1 MTDGEY
7 NELADFNNVTG
18 IYVLKYSLK
27 DGKVYVRS
35 FPGREVSV
43 ADVAGLEPA
52 AAIDKVLPFLKMS
65 RKLSGKHCRKLL
77 PKKNRSGLFLP
88 EIGAM
93 DGIKTAVGR
102 IPSGKGGKS
111 RFHGERKGAL

>member
-77 PKKNRSGLFLP
+77 PKK
-88 EIGAM
+88 
-93 DGIKTAVGR
+93 
-102 IPSGKGGKS
+102 KS
-111 RFHGERKGAL
+111 KRFILTRNWGNGWH